1 MELPHVWEVSETCG
15 LRGQSQHLAKG
26 AWPLI
31 SLTAEL
37 HLSVRK
43 KMKAMNV
50 FLTLLF
56 TDGKETLFIELIV
69 NIFVAAV
76 T

>member
-1 MELPHVWEVSETCG
+1 MSETCG

-31 SLTAEL
+31 SLKAEL
-37 HLSVRK
+37 HFSVHK

-50 FLTLLF
+50 FLTPLF
-56 TDGKETLFIELIV
+56 TDGKETLLIELIV